1 MANAR
6 DLRKKIRSIS
16 NTAKITR
23 TMEMVATAKSK
34 RAQSRIV
41 AMLPYSDK
49 LGEILRN
56 LRDAGTVEHPLLED
70 REPVRRS
77 LLLIVSAS
85 RGFCG
90 GYNTNLLSL
99 AEKWLVQEEAEGRE
113 VDIHASGRK
122 GIARLRYLKRPTV
135 AQYTHFD
142 DRPSFKE
149 TEELSTEFL
158 RLFLERKVDRVV
170 VASTRY
176 LSASVQRPR
185 ITQLLPIE
193 ASADGGAV
201 DGGDAA
207 VSTVAAARDF
217 IFEPEREVIL
227 ETLLPLSVKQVVFRL
242 FLEAATSEQL
252 ARRIAMKLASDNA
265 EELIG
270 LYTRQ
275 YNRER
280 QAGIT
285 QQIMEVV
292 TGAEALE

>member
-16 NTAKITR
+16 NTSKITR

-70 REPVRRS
+70 RKPVRRS
-77 LLLIVSAS
+77 LLLIVSAN
-85 RGFCG
+85 RGLCG
-90 GYNTNLLSL
+90 GYNSNLLSL

-122 GIARLRYLKRPTV
+122 GIARLRYLQRPTV

-149 TEELSTEFL
+149 TEELSSEFL

-193 ASADGGAV
+193 ASADSGKKAEGGS
-201 DGGDAA
+201 GLSGETI
-207 VSTVAAARDF
+207 SDF

>member
-77 LLLIVSAS
+77 LLLIVSAN
-85 RGFCG
+85 RGLCG
-90 GYNTNLLSL
+90 GYNSNLLSL

-149 TEELSTEFL
+149 TEELSSEFL

-193 ASADGGAV
+193 ASADSGKKAEGGS
-201 DGGDAA
+201 GLSGET
-207 VSTVAAARDF
+207 VSDF

>member
-77 LLLIVSAS
+77 LLLIVSAN
-85 RGFCG
+85 RGLCG
-90 GYNTNLLSL
+90 GYNSNLLSL

-149 TEELSTEFL
+149 TEELSSEFL

-176 LSASVQRPR
+176 FSASTQTPR

-193 ASADGGAV
+193 ASADSGKKAEGGS
-201 DGGDAA
+201 GLSGETI
-207 VSTVAAARDF
+207 SDF